1 MGRVEDAEIGRTADE
16 GEGERDATCELVDHD
31 EDEES

>member
-16 GEGERDATCELVDHD
+16 GEGEQDAACEVVDH